1 MEILDNYVVTAQGV
15 TYYVN
20 GYIAENE
27 DGSMGEIDLEKVEA
41 EDPNNDESFI
51 IISDPMVLNVVKELI
66 RIEYSDKFRC
76 IENEQYNRMLDK
88 YWNER

>member
-1 MEILDNYVVTAQGV
+1 MEILDNYVVKAQGV
-15 TYYVN
+15 TYFVN

-27 DGSMGEIDLEKVEA
+27 DETMGEIDLEKVEA

-51 IISDPMVLNVVKELI
+51 TISDPMVLNVVKELI
-66 RIEYSDKFRC
+66 RIDFSDKFRC
-76 IENEQYNRMLDK
+76 IESEQYNRMLDK

>member
-27 DGSMGEIDLEKVEA
+27 DETMGEIDLEKVEV
-41 EDPNNDESFI
+41 EGLDEEFI
-51 IISDPMVLNVVKELI
+51 TISDPMVLNVVKELI
-66 RIEYSDKFRC
+66 RIEFSDQFRC